1 MSRKGLV
8 SGDISFPIPGLER
21 EVEGTWV
28 AVDPTVA
35 DDKTKKAFNNV
46 HKGVTSAHSQKEAE
60 KKGLESMVYDLL
72 VTADG
77 FVDGPEVDAWFHK
90 VLTEGIHV

>member
-1 MSRKGLV
+1 M

-35 DDKTKKAFNNV
+35 DDKTKKAFNGV
-46 HKGVTSAHSQKEAE
+46 HKGVTSAHAKKEA
-60 KKGLESMVYDLL
+60 KQTGLESMVYDML

-77 FVDGPEVDAWFHK
+77 FADGPEVDAWFHK
-90 VLTEGIHV
+90 LLTEGIHIDV